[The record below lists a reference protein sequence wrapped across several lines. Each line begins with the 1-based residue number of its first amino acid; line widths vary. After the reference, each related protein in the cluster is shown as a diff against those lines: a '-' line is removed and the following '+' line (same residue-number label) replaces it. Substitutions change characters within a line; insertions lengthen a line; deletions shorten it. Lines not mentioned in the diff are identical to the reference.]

1 MEFGGVVG
9 LCHCQTVSLLLL
21 LSLSFYAVQEFGTP
35 GDKLYVPPLQ
45 NKHIICLKPVNTVV
59 NEVSCFNSVF
69 S

>member
-21 LSLSFYAVQEFGTP
+21 SLSFYVVQEVGTP
-35 GDKLYVPPLQ
+35 GDNLYVPPLQ

-59 NEVSCFNSVF
+59 KEVSCFNSVF